1 MCKRIFYVIAALAMV
16 ISGCASNKSG
26 AATPEQKA
34 KLPAVAVAE
43 QTVKPTSEG
52 NILVKAN
59 ETVIIDWMGRIANAP
74 SRPSWIV
81 EAVCH
86 NYDNAAE
93 RLGRS
98 TGTNIYR
105 GVEMK
110 GPDLRG
116 AQMRA
121 DAEFARTIANELYV
135 SIKSYLASS
144 DSSSMNDATS
154 GAINSAVDTRSEVE
168 ISGAKRVA
176 EFWQNVVETD
186 SVSGKQT
193 RWTIVYRLYEFD
205 KQDWAAITGGYVQ
218 KVLNQIPQR
227 QRPNEREVA
236 NMLQNMLNDA
246 RHPIEMSQQERVAQL
261 EAQKRMLDAQINLM
275 PAQQRDAARIE
286 LAKINSETAITMG
299 KQRADASVART
310 DAVAASNAERAAY
323 ASGNPILRTA
333 ASVVPADAAII
344 DAAQLAARIL
354 F

>member
-26 AATPEQKA
+26 DATPKQK

-43 QTVKPTSEG
+43 QSVKPTNES
-52 NILVKAN
+52 NTRVKAN
-59 ETVIIDWMGRIANAP
+59 ETVIVDWMGRTANAP
-74 SRPSWIV
+74 SNPNWIV
-81 EAVCH
+81 EVACN

-93 RLGRS
+93 RLGRP

-105 GVEMK
+105 GLIIA

-121 DAEFARTIANELYV
+121 DAEFARTIAKELHE
-135 SIKSYLASS
+135 SINVFLASS
-144 DSSSMNDATS
+144 ASQSMNDATHE
-154 GAINSAVDTRSEVE
+154 AIQERLQTRSEVE

-193 RWTIVYRLYEFD
+193 RQTVLYRLFEFD
-205 KQDWAAITGGYVQ
+205 RQDWAAITGGYVQ
-218 KVLNQIPQR
+218 KILNQLPQR
-227 QRPNEREVA
+227 QRPNEREVTS
-236 NMLQNMLNDA
+236 MLQNMLNDA
-246 RHPIEMSQQERVAQL
+246 RHPIEMSQKERVAQL
-261 EAQKRMLDAQINLM
+261 EAQQKMLDAQINLM

-310 DAVAASNAERAAY
+310 DAIAASNAERAAY
-323 ASGNPILRTA
+323 ASGSPILRTA